1 MYAYCCAQPGAL
13 NATVG
18 HELLHRKSLVHKV
31 FGTFSY
37 GKLGYSHYFIQ
48 HVRGHHKNVATP
60 GDNSTARAD
69 ESVYQFYMRVV
80 PSGYIE
86 VWEYEQNRLKQLNGG
101 VNSLLDSLLHNRLI
115 SFTLFEAL
123 YFGLIFTVFGGK
135 GLAFHILTNI
145 IVLSQFEAVN
155 YLEHYGLLRKM
166 ENGVYESVKITHSWN
181 APQLITN
188 YLLFK
193 LQRHSDHHANA
204 YKPYQILDSFEE
216 SPMLPYGYSI
226 CLILC
231 MIPPIWRR
239 VIDPQLQSL

>member
-1 MYAYCCAQPGAL
+1 MYALCCAQPGAL

-18 HELLHRKSLVHKV
+18 HELLHRKSLVHKI
-31 FGTFSY
+31 FGTLSY

-80 PSGYIE
+80 PCGYIE

-101 VNSLLDSLLHNRLI
+101 TNSFIDSLLHNRLI
-115 SFTLFEAL
+115 SFTLCEAL
-123 YFGLIFTVFGGK
+123 YFGIIYLVFGGK
-135 GLAFHILTNI
+135 GLLFHIITNI

-204 YKPYQILDSFEE
+204 YKPY
-216 SPMLPYGYSI
+216 
-226 CLILC
+226 
-231 MIPPIWRR
+231 
-239 VIDPQLQSL
+239 